1 MQEYRDLEPEEL
13 ALDSSFQRWQLSH
26 DPTANAFW
34 EAWLTQNPDKTELVD
49 KAASLLISLHNT
61 YSEHIAERLP
71 LSEREIQEEI
81 SRLHETLE
89 DREVPVIAVPWFR
102 SWPVRYGVAASVL
115 VVLGLFGWNQI
126 RPSTNKTAVTY
137 TELVAQVAEPLS
149 EVINATDA
157 PMRVDLPDKSAIT
170 LYPKSRVSYDNRF
183 AGTKREIYLSGK
195 GFFEVVKNPSKPF
208 YVYAN
213 GLVTKVL
220 GTSFTVQAYEGAK
233 QMKVVVRTGKVA
245 VFSQKQVAEQ
255 PQKETYKLDGI
266 VLTPNQQIVFSTEK
280 TQLKK
285 SLIENPVLLEQ
296 ALQKPLFA
304 FKRTPIAE
312 VFATLEQ
319 SYGVPIAFDK
329 DLMRTCYLTA
339 SFTDEPLFEKL
350 DLICRTINA
359 TYKQVDG
366 TIQISSNGC

>member
-1 MQEYRDLEPEEL
+1 MQEYRDMEPEEL

-26 DPTANAFW
+26 DPTANSLW
-34 EAWLTQNPDKTELVD
+34 EAWLAQNPDKTELVD
-49 KAASLLISLHNT
+49 KAASLLISLHTT
-61 YSEHIAERLP
+61 YSEHIAERVP
-71 LSEREIQEEI
+71 ISEHEVQEEI
-81 SRLHETLE
+81 SRLHMALE
-89 DREVPVIAVPWFR
+89 DREVPIIAVSWFR

-115 VVLGLFGWNQI
+115 VLLGLFGWSQL
-126 RPSTNKTAVTY
+126 RPSANKTPETY
-137 TELVAQVAEPLS
+137 TELVALAPEPLS
-149 EVINATDA
+149 EISNSSDKPLQVN
-157 PMRVDLPDKSAIT
+157 LPDKSTIT
-170 LYPKSRVSYDNRF
+170 LYPKSRVSYDKQF
-183 AGTKREIYLSGK
+183 AGTRREIYLSGK
-195 GFFEVVKNPSKPF
+195 GFFEVVKNPAKPF

-245 VFSQKQVAEQ
+245 VFTQKQVAEQ
-255 PQKETYKLDGI
+255 PRKETYKLDGI

-280 TQLKK
+280 TQIKK
-285 SLIENPVLLEQ
+285 SLVDNPVLLEQ
-296 ALQKPLFA
+296 APQKQLFT
-304 FKRTPIAE
+304 FKRTPIAD

-329 DLMRTCYLTA
+329 DLMRACYLTA